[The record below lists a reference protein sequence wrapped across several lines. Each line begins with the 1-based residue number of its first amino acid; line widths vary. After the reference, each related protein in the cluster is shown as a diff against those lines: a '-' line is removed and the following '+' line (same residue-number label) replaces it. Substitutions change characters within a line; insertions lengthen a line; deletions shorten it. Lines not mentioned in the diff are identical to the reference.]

1 MSIDKTSG
9 INNNLVREIAG
20 NQNLVKPDDTKKT
33 IPGASTNEE
42 HLLRGGDKVE
52 ISIEAKTLH
61 KTLSG
66 LKAEIGKLPDIRE
79 EKINQ
84 AKSRIKSGFY
94 NREMVT
100 KEIAKSIKNAGML

>member
-9 INNNLVREIAG
+9 INNSLVGRLTG

-52 ISIEAKTLH
+52 ISIEAKALH

-84 AKSRIKSGFY
+84 AKARIESGFY
-94 NREMVT
+94 NRDTVT
-100 KEIAKSIKNAGML
+100 KEVAKSITNAGIL

>member
-9 INNNLVREIAG
+9 INNSLVRGITG

-33 IPGASTNEE
+33 IPGASANEE

-52 ISIEAKTLH
+52 ISIEAKALH

-66 LKAEIGKLPDIRE
+66 LKAEIGRLPDIRE

-84 AKSRIKSGFY
+84 AKARIESGFY
-94 NREMVT
+94 NRDTVT
-100 KEIAKSIKNAGML
+100 KEAAKSIMNAGIL

>member
-9 INNNLVREIAG
+9 VNNSLVRGITG
-20 NQNLVKPDDTKKT
+20 NQNLVKPDSTKKT

-52 ISIEAKTLH
+52 ISIEAKALH

-66 LKAEIGKLPDIRE
+66 LKAEIAKLPDVRE

-84 AKSRIKSGFY
+84 AKARIESGFY
-94 NREMVT
+94 NRDTVT
-100 KEIAKSIKNAGML
+100 KEVAKSIINAGIL

>member
-9 INNNLVREIAG
+9 INNSLVGRIAG

-33 IPGASTNEE
+33 TPGTSNEGQS
-42 HLLRGGDKVE
+42 LRGGDKVE
-52 ISIEAKTLH
+52 ISIEAKALH

-79 EKINQ
+79 EKMNQ
-84 AKSRIKSGFY
+84 AKARIESGFY
-94 NREMVT
+94 NRDTVT
-100 KEIAKSIKNAGML
+100 KEVAKSIMNAGIL

>member
-9 INNNLVREIAG
+9 INNSLVGRIAG

-33 IPGASTNEE
+33 THGASNEGQS
-42 HLLRGGDKVE
+42 LSRGDKVE
-52 ISIEAKTLH
+52 ISIEAKALH

-66 LKAEIGKLPDIRE
+66 LKAEIGKLPDVRE

-84 AKSRIKSGFY
+84 AKARIESGFY
-94 NREMVT
+94 NRDTVT
-100 KEIAKSIKNAGML
+100 KEVAKSIRNAGIL